1 MMHPWEALLLV
12 VAVLMTIVALLTK
25 GPLAAF
31 IADRVE
37 RGEPRRMRDPIY
49 ALLRREVE
57 KAAKRL
63 EAMPYE
69 DLLRSVASE
78 DASWDTVV
86 DGVAISFSTEIFQ
99 IKRDGDAGI
108 CIDAR
113 AEPNRTRWQPSYQFF
128 KRKDGSVY
136 RPAV

>member
-1 MMHPWEALLLV
+1 
-12 VAVLMTIVALLTK
+12 
-25 GPLAAF
+25 
-31 IADRVE
+31 
-37 RGEPRRMRDPIY
+37 MRDPIY
-49 ALLRREVE
+49 ACSAAKVE
-57 KAAKRL
+57 KAGKRL

-113 AEPNRTRWQPSYQFF
+113 AEPNRTRWQPSYHSSSG
-128 KRKDGSVY
+128 KDGSVY